1 MGRSPRYDNASS
13 LAPVGRVEPL
23 WTLHFGDR
31 YGSWTLCFDLAAR
44 QSIDVITAELEA
56 DPTCVFWG

>member
-1 MGRSPRYDNASS
+1 MPIAQLRYDD
-13 LAPVGRVEPL
+13 GGL